1 MLNIM
6 LNIEF
11 HLIKERSHVYL
22 ITLDINKQGRPV
34 SRQQDKWLK
43 QQSCTGHGHVVVPTR
58 LHITYIVV
66 VGESLEVGDK
76 EGRSSKLF
84 VLPCEPELVTS
95 VPRQGVEVC
104 EEGGL
109 LHLLP
114 QEGVEGGQSGLVPGV
129 DVTR

>member
-1 MLNIM
+1 MVI
-6 LNIEF
+6 
-11 HLIKERSHVYL
+11 
-22 ITLDINKQGRPV
+22 
-34 SRQQDKWLK
+34 
-43 QQSCTGHGHVVVPTR
+43 
-58 LHITYIVV
+58 
-66 VGESLEVGDK
+66 GESLEVGDK

-114 QEGVEGGQSGLVPGV
+114 QKVWRVARV
-129 DVTR
+129 DLFLALM